1 MFHVPG
7 FIDARLEVVGEK
19 ENGPLA
25 CLPRARP
32 FSLSPIACVASVSI
46 SNYCAKV
53 RAGAKK
59 IGRRGR
65 GEEVP
70 SFPSSFPVIPF
81 FCSPPDVLDELARKR
96 LLPRLFRPLLPST
109 CYAGHSHTNPSN
121 FRRPLQSL
129 LLRYMAENLQVN

>member
-70 SFPSSFPVIPF
+70 SFPSSFSVIPF
-81 FCSPPDVLDELARKR
+81 FFALVPTFSTNSRGNACYPGYFAHYFQAPATQATLIQI
-96 LLPRLFRPLLPST
+96 LLIFGGR
-109 CYAGHSHTNPSN
+109 CN
-121 FRRPLQSL
+121 
-129 LLRYMAENLQVN
+129 RYF